1 MNEIKTVDKKKK
13 FKIFGINMI
22 IFAVLF
28 VIAIVIIKFPDNEE
42 KIVEK
47 AEFSD
52 VSKICELATLKCYYH
67 DVAEF
72 QKDPDGLFKYGLFQ
86 YGAKKMWL
94 EYNGIVKIGIDVGQV
109 KVEEPTEE
117 GVVRIYVPQATI
129 LDVYADKDTI
139 SDPIEDNGKFTEIT
153 ADEKAQAFSAAQA
166 TMKENANQDSSLLNQ
181 ARNNAKELL
190 KQYVVNVGKQIG
202 QKYSVEWIEDTTEEE
217 EE

>member
-1 MNEIKTVDKKKK
+1 MKTVDKKKK

-72 QKDPDGLFKYGLFQ
+72 QKDPDGLFKYGLFK
-86 YGAKKMWL
+86 YGAKKMWM
-94 EYNGIVKIGIDVGQV
+94 EYNGIVKIGNDVGQV
-109 KVEEPTEE
+109 KVEDPTED
-117 GVVRIYVPQATI
+117 GIVRIYVPQATI

-202 QKYSVEWIEDTTEEE
+202 QNYTVEWLEDEYSTEEE
-217 EE
+217 EK